1 MERGEIRWYTFKSPD
16 KKRPVVILLRS
27 SALKFL
33 GEVTAAP
40 ITSTIRDIPTEVVL
54 DQQDGMKTIG
64 RSTNCTNIQMN
75 RPALQRGEK
84 KIQRKLR
91 RGFSPGCSQNTG
103 LKPRKEIWELCIPR
117 AEARGYSFMN
127 FVPCAICAALKTI
140 SAINLDHIQTVSKD
154 KIGAYITKLSEAK
167 LEEIKSALLFA
178 LGFDD

>member
-16 KKRPVVILLRS
+16 KKRPVVILMRS

-54 DQQDGMKTIG
+54 DQQDGM
-64 RSTNCTNIQMN
+64 
-75 RPALQRGEK
+75 
-84 KIQRKLR
+84 
-91 RGFSPGCSQNTG
+91 
-103 LKPRKEIWELCIPR
+103 
-117 AEARGYSFMN
+117 
-127 FVPCAICAALKTI
+127 KTI